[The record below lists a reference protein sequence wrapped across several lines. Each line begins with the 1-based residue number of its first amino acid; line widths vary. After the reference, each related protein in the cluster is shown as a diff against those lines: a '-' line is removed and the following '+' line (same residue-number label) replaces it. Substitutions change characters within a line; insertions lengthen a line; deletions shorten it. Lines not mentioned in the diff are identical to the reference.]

1 MKTLIKKATGKVAL
15 VKPNQVNFKSKV
27 KQVIVRLAC
36 WGLIP
41 IALADCLIRVCGLIH
56 E

>member
-1 MKTLIKKATGKVAL
+1 MSKPIKKATGKVAL
-15 VKPNQVNFKSKV
+15 VNPNKLNFKTKS

-41 IALADCLIRVCGLIH
+41 MALADWLLKVGGLAY